1 MIYYRIAYP
10 NELYHHGIK
19 GQRWGIRRF
28 QNKDGSLT
36 KAGKERYTK
45 QNLRNARFANVDKW
59 GSSPDTN
66 ILFITGFSGSGKST
80 VADTIARKNDKV
92 IHLDA
97 YTEPIN
103 KNSVRAQN
111 KDFNLFLDQE
121 VPRWKDMANAKTNGD
136 SKMKKFSDEY
146 WRTVDAF
153 QRATEQYAKKQFK
166 NNNRVVVEGIQIA
179 DDWFSEK
186 KDYYS
191 EKPLIVMG
199 TNPTKSLSRALKRDG
214 LDNIFVSSIKN
225 TKLAK
230 ERVRVYANMNSKL
243 NDLATITNAKKDR
256 RFVDRQL

>member
-1 MIYYRIAYP
+1 MIHYRIAYP

-19 GQRWGIRRF
+19 GQKWGVRRF

-36 KAGKERYTK
+36 NAGRERYTK

-66 ILFITGFSGSGKST
+66 ILFITGFSGSGKS
-80 VADTIARKNDKV
+80 VAANTIARKNDKV

-103 KNSVRAQN
+103 EDNVRAQN
-111 KDFNLFLDQE
+111 KDFNLFLDHQ
-121 VPRWKDMANAKTNGD
+121 VPRWKDMANARTDGN
-136 SKMKKFSDEY
+136 SNMKKFSKEY
-146 WRTVDAF
+146 WNTVDEF
-153 QRATEQYAKKQFK
+153 QRATEQYSKKQFK

-191 EKPLIVMG
+191 EKPVIIMG
-199 TNPTKSLSRALKRDG
+199 TNPSKSLSRALKRDG
-214 LDNIFVSSIKN
+214 LDNILVSSIKN
-225 TKLAK
+225 KEFAK
-230 ERVRVYANMNSKL
+230 ERIRVYSNMDSKL

-256 RFVDRQL
+256 KFVNRPI